1 MAERRREGAAGAGQI
16 HAHAGESLLPGSAAA
31 DLAVPG
37 LLHLTLQR
45 CQLLAAGARHRL
57 GRLPPLCIF
66 HLCRARCWCWMS
78 PPTTWTSPPKRRWR
92 RLCAPL
98 RVRLLAP
105 HQLLLP
111 FNDVCLLCV
120 VVLLLLLQPVCVCN
134 AVCNTASCRPNQ
146 PPRFSVPPFRCSF
159 SGSVIA
165 VSHDRYFLRR
175 IATRIVTVQGG
186 KLVDYQGDYE
196 VGGARGHRA
205 VRFAHCCQRSRVCLR
220 GWIHPA
226 DVCAPSS
233 PGRCK
238 PTRPARCCSSC
249 CSSSWSRTRRRRRRW
264 RRRRRRHGR

>member
-1 MAERRREGAAGAGQI
+1 MPGGNGCNPHGKLHLRCGAAGRGQ
-16 HAHAGESLLPGSAAA
+16 GCSCSCSLLQHIVSPAEFHLVPPLVPLQVEWLSGGEKARLALAKFMLTQVRACCLAAR
-31 DLAVPG
+31 LLIWQLPG

-120 VVLLLLLQPVCVCN
+120 VVLLLLLQPVCVCKLC
-134 AVCNTASCRPNQ
+134 ATLPLVAPTSHPVFRC
-146 PPRFSVPPFRCSF
+146 PRFVAPFQ
-159 SGSVIA
+159 A
-165 VSHDRYFLRR
+165 
-175 IATRIVTVQGG
+175 A
-186 KLVDYQGDYE
+186 
-196 VGGARGHRA
+196 
-205 VRFAHCCQRSRVCLR
+205 
-220 GWIHPA
+220 
-226 DVCAPSS
+226 
-233 PGRCK
+233 
-238 PTRPARCCSSC
+238 
-249 CSSSWSRTRRRRRRW
+249 
-264 RRRRRRHGR
+264 

>member
-1 MAERRREGAAGAGQI
+1 M
-16 HAHAGESLLPGSAAA
+16 PGSAAA
-31 DLAVPG
+31 DLAIAGAASFNAAALPAPCCRRTPPTG
-37 LLHLTLQR
+37 PPSTALHFPPLQGTLLVLDEPTNHLDIPSKETLEEAVRAFEGATAGSSSAVAAFQR
-45 CQLLAAGARHRL
+45 C
-57 GRLPPLCIF
+57 LPALCCSASAIT
-66 HLCRARCWCWMS
+66 A
-78 PPTTWTSPPKRRWR
+78 T
-92 RLCAPL
+92 RLC
-98 RVRLLAP
+98 V
-105 HQLLLP
+105 Q
-111 FNDVCLLCV
+111 
-120 VVLLLLLQPVCVCN
+120 